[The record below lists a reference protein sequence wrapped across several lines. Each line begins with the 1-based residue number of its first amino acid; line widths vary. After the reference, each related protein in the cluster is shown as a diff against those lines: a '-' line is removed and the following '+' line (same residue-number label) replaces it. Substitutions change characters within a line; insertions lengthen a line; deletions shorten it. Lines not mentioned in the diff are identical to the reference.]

1 METKRYLIG
10 VVILAVS
17 GIGFWEGIP
26 RLNDVMIIR
35 AAERKEQEKIEFPGP
50 WLILKNN
57 VAQFDQ
63 NVRLTLIENFLDNKE
78 INRQPSTR

>member
-10 VVILAVS
+10 VVILSVI

-57 VAQFDQ
+57 VDQFSDQ
-63 NVRLTLIENFLDNKE
+63 NVKLTLIENFLDNEE
-78 INRQPSTR
+78 INR